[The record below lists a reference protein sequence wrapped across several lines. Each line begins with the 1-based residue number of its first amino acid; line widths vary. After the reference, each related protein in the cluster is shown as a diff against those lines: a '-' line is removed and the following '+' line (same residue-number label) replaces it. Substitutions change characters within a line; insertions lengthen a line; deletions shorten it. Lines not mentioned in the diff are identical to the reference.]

1 MQEVRKGG
9 PFLRLDVAS
18 YSFYR
23 ESNKWPRLYSFSIS
37 HRVLLEVST
46 IAIASTAALSLT
58 LRTFHP
64 SFSSLSPS
72 LSLPHSRSIFI
83 GLVKDLLDVYRGC
96 FDLTCWILRV
106 SSIRYNVTRRKKLKS
121 MEKKVEKEKKKRG
134 RKTKLQR
141 VSINFVH
148 SKDTSDE

>member
-23 ESNKWPRLYSFSIS
+23 ESNKWPRLSSFSVS
-37 HRVLLEVST
+37 LRVLFEVST
-46 IAIASTAALSLT
+46 IAIASIAALSLT

-64 SFSSLSPS
+64 SFSLSPS

-83 GLVKDLLDVYRGC
+83 VLVKDLLDVYRGC
-96 FDLTCWILRV
+96 FDSMCSIPRV
-106 SSIRYNVTRRKKLKS
+106 SSIRYNVTRRKKLRS
-121 MEKKVEKEKKKRG
+121 MKKKVEKEKREEEKDSFFVNG
-134 RKTKLQR
+134 RFNL
-141 VSINFVH
+141 
-148 SKDTSDE
+148 